1 MKKIFKRTSGI
12 VVGLLGA
19 LHLSA
24 FAAPPTVNLA
34 TTPLYSGGGNVRPN
48 LLLDL
53 SVEFPTVKAA
63 YTNSNDYNKQIEY
76 IGYFNTKKML
86 FEWHFQNVHEG

>member
-1 MKKIFKRTSGI
+1 MKKIFNSTSGALA
-12 VVGLLGA
+12 GLMFCA
-19 LHLSA
+19 LHLTA
-24 FAAPPTVNLA
+24 VAAPPTVNLA

-63 YTNSNDYNKQIEY
+63 YTNSNDYNKQVEY
-76 IGYFNTKKML
+76 IGYFNTKK
-86 FEWHFQNVHEG
+86 